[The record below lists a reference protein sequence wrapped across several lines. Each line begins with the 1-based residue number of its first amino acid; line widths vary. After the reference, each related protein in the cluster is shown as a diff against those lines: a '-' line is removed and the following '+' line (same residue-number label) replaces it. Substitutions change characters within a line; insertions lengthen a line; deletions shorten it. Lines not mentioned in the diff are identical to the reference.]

1 MAGLIPQVFIDD
13 LLHRVDIVDVIDK
26 RVALKKTGKNYSACC
41 PFHNE
46 KTPSF
51 SVEPARQF
59 YYCFGCGNGGNAIG
73 FVMEYDQVSFPEAVE
88 SLAADAGIEVP
99 REESKAAVRKQSEHA
114 QLIDMLEQAGKFY
127 QHQIRHHDNRHTAV
141 DYLKSRGVSGEV
153 ARDFGLGYAPPG
165 WDNLLKALGKDSK
178 EQISLFKAG
187 LVIQKDRD
195 QNQDSGG
202 TGDSPEANIGSQA
215 RAASAQY
222 YDRFRHRIMFPITD
236 SRGRTIAFGGRVLG
250 DDKPKYLN
258 SPETPVF
265 HKGSELYGL
274 YQARKSGAKLKRI
287 LIVEGYMD
295 VIALAQMGI
304 RNAVATLGTATSA
317 THLRRV
323 FRFVSEIVFC
333 FDGDKAGRTAAWRA
347 LEASLP
353 LLEDGRQVKFLF
365 LPEGEDPDTLVR
377 KIGESEF
384 SSRIEQATPLE
395 NFFFE
400 KLSAGLDLDSIE
412 GRARLSNLAKPLIK
426 NFPRGVYAQLML
438 DRLSATLGVDRVS
451 LKQLMESSPPP
462 SEPMAP
468 PLGQEVPGHIS
479 NPVPGYGQR
488 QPRSG
493 KASSNLAVYRKSASL
508 KAIELL
514 LRNPEIALSI
524 KQDLEALNSAE
535 DESRKLLLS
544 LIKLV
549 QKEPDI
555 ETFTLLGYCYG
566 TSLGGQLTQLLK
578 SEKITPTEGIEEE
591 FHQILDSILSDIT
604 QKLELLR
611 LQDKLRSH
619 VDAANRGDG

>member
-1 MAGLIPQVFIDD
+1 
-13 LLHRVDIVDVIDK
+13 
-26 RVALKKTGKNYSACC
+26 
-41 PFHNE
+41 
-46 KTPSF
+46 
-51 SVEPARQF
+51 
-59 YYCFGCGNGGNAIG
+59 
-73 FVMEYDQVSFPEAVE
+73 MEYDQVSFPEAVE

-99 REESKAAVRKQSEHA
+99 REESKAAVKKQSEHA

-215 RAASAQY
+215 RPASAQY

-412 GRARLSNLAKPLIK
+412 GRARLSNLAKPHIK

-549 QKEPDI
+549 QKEPEI
-555 ETFTLLGYCYG
+555 ETVTLIGYSYG